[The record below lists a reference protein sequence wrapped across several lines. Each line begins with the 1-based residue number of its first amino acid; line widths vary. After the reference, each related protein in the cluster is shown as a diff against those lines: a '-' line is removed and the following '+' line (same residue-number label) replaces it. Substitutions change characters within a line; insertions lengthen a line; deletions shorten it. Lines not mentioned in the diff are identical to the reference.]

1 MYSIILSIF
10 QLVRIKN
17 VIISIVAI
25 LFFSN
30 SLLDYNTFNL
40 VCCIVIV
47 VSYLIGGNIINDY
60 YDYNIDLIN
69 KPQSPLVNH
78 FISLQIAYK
87 IGFSLLIFSFILSLI
102 FSIYAILISLLTF
115 IILLVYTT
123 QLKNTPLIGNIV
135 ISLLVG
141 LIFVFTELVL
151 TNQLLN
157 SLPCFILSFILN
169 FCREIIKDM
178 EDIEG
183 DKINNIS
190 TFPVV
195 FGFQFSKYLLI
206 FSILLFIAISL
217 SPIISQYFTT
227 MYFILLL
234 FVHIPLFYII
244 ILLFDDLTSKGCRRV
259 SNLIKMIYA
268 YGLLVI
274 LFSLK

>member
-1 MYSIILSIF
+1 MYSIILSIC

-17 VIISIVAI
+17 VIISIMAI

-30 SLLDYNTFNL
+30 SLSDYNIFNL

-47 VSYLIGGNIINDY
+47 VGYLIGGNIINDY

-69 KPQSPLVNH
+69 KPQSPLASH
-78 FISLQIAYK
+78 FISLQIAYR

-102 FSIYAILISLLTF
+102 FSIYAILISFLTF
-115 IILLVYTT
+115 IILFVYTT
-123 QLKNTPLIGNIV
+123 KLKNTPLIGNIV

-141 LIFVFTELVL
+141 LIFLFTELVL

-157 SLPCFILSFILN
+157 SWPCFILSFILN

-183 DKINNIS
+183 DKINNIT

-206 FSILLFIAISL
+206 FSILLFIVVSL

-268 YGLLVI
+268 YGLLII

>member
-1 MYSIILSIF
+1 M
-10 QLVRIKN
+10 
-17 VIISIVAI
+17 AI

-30 SLLDYNTFNL
+30 SLSDYNTFNL
-40 VCCIVIV
+40 VCCIIIV

-69 KPQSPLVNH
+69 KPQSPLVSH
-78 FISLQIAYK
+78 FISLQIAYR

-115 IILLVYTT
+115 IILFVYTT
-123 QLKNTPLIGNIV
+123 KLKNTPLIGNIV

-141 LIFVFTELVL
+141 LIFLFTELVL

-157 SLPCFILSFILN
+157 SWPCFILSFILN

-190 TFPVV
+190 TFPIV

-206 FSILLFIAISL
+206 FSILLFIAVSL

-268 YGLLVI
+268 YGLLII